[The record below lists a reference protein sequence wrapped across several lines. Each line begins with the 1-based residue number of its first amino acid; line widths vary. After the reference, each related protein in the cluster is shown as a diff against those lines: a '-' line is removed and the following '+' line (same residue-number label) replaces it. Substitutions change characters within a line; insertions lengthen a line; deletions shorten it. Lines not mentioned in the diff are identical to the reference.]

1 MDEALS
7 IAASSLD
14 AERAAMAATSENVA
28 NAQTPGYVAETAQ
41 IGALPGGDNLGIGD
55 GVEVTT
61 VSQATN
67 ALLAANNWQAQG
79 ALAHLGSLQQS
90 LTAIEDVFP
99 LATEP
104 STNATSTTTNASIA
118 GQLASFWSSW
128 DAVAEAP
135 SSLAPRTEIVEA
147 AQGLVTSLGEAATQL
162 TQVQTNTATQLGNQ
176 VEQVNS
182 LLTQVAELNQS
193 VVATEA
199 TGASANQLTDQLNV
213 TVGTLSQLA
222 GVDVRMMAN
231 GTATVSIGGITLV
244 QGTNA
249 AQLSLATA
257 GGTTSVVA
265 SPGGATVPVSSG
277 SMAGL
282 LSSLN
287 RYLPEYRQQ
296 LDTVADDLKST
307 VNTQLAAGYTATGAS
322 GATTPLF
329 VGTGA
334 SGLAVNPA
342 VVADPSLLAASGV
355 AGAAA
360 ANDGSNAQAMAEL
373 GTVATGPDAA
383 YQDLVQGIGADTQ
396 NVNSQLEAQTSVA
409 QQAQQAQEAVSG
421 VNLTQ
426 ELTNLVAFQQNFEAS
441 AKLLTVVDTTV
452 QSLLT
457 AV

>member
-1 MDEALS
+1 
-7 IAASSLD
+7 
-14 AERAAMAATSENVA
+14 MAATSENVA

-90 LTAIEDVFP
+90 LSAIKAVFP

-282 LSSLN
+282 L
-287 RYLPEYRQQ
+287 
-296 LDTVADDLKST
+296 
-307 VNTQLAAGYTATGAS
+307 
-322 GATTPLF
+322 
-329 VGTGA
+329 
-334 SGLAVNPA
+334 
-342 VVADPSLLAASGV
+342 
-355 AGAAA
+355 
-360 ANDGSNAQAMAEL
+360 
-373 GTVATGPDAA
+373 
-383 YQDLVQGIGADTQ
+383 
-396 NVNSQLEAQTSVA
+396 
-409 QQAQQAQEAVSG
+409 
-421 VNLTQ
+421 
-426 ELTNLVAFQQNFEAS
+426 
-441 AKLLTVVDTTV
+441 
-452 QSLLT
+452 
-457 AV
+457 